1 MSLLRTYLERLMRGD
16 NLTTDEMKEAM
27 TACFEPSITDT
38 EIAALLT
45 ALKIKG
51 ETAEE
56 ITGMV
61 EVIQSKSELANLDLT
76 NVMDNCGTGGDR
88 SNSFNISTTASF
100 VLAGA
105 GMTVAK
111 HGNRSVSSTTGSAD
125 VLEKLGVSLT
135 LSSEE
140 TGAILRENG
149 IAFLFAPHVH
159 ANLRP
164 FMKVRGELGLPTI
177 FNLIG
182 PLTNPLPLDTQLV
195 GVYDREKL
203 VTIAESLRQ
212 LGRKRA
218 IVVNG
223 AGYMDEASLAGENH
237 IAFLNEGEIETFTLH
252 PEELGLP
259 VYDNDAIRGGDA
271 EVNAD
276 ILLRVLNNEPGPY
289 LDTVLLNAALGLFAN
304 GVATTLKDGLLLARE
319 SIASGAAL
327 ERLNR
332 LVELSKQ
339 SKRTSDVG

>member
-1 MSLLRTYLERLMRGD
+1 MVTIRTYLEKLFRRED
-16 NLTTDEMKEAM
+16 LTSTEMKEAM
-27 TACFEPSITDT
+27 QACFHPSITDA
-38 EIAALLT
+38 EIAAFLT
-45 ALKIKG
+45 ALKMKG

-56 ITGMV
+56 IAGMV
-61 EVIQSKSELANLDLT
+61 EVIQSKSDLSTIELDD
-76 NVMDNCGTGGDR
+76 VMDNCGTGGDR

-125 VLEKLGVSLT
+125 VLEHLGVSLT
-135 LSSEE
+135 LTRDE
-140 TGAILRENG
+140 TDEILRENG

-164 FMKVRGELGLPTI
+164 FMKVRTELGLPTI

-182 PLTNPLPLDTQLV
+182 PLTNPLKLDTQLV
-195 GVYDREKL
+195 GVYDRDKL
-203 VTIAESLRQ
+203 VTIAESLQ
-212 LGRKRA
+212 KLGRKRA
-218 IVVNG
+218 VVVNG
-223 AGYMDEASLAGENH
+223 AGHMDEASLAGENH
-237 IAFLNEGEIETFTLH
+237 VALLADGEVTTFTLH
-252 PEELGLP
+252 PEEIGLP

-271 EVNAD
+271 AENAR
-276 ILLRVLNNEPGPY
+276 ILLSVLNNEPGPY

-304 GVATTLKDGLLLARE
+304 GRAKTVYEGIEIARE

-332 LVELSKQ
+332 LVEFSKT
-339 SKRTSDVG
+339 RTKTSEVS